1 MTVRITS
8 KKQVKDG
15 FEIRKPYFNSTAKT
29 VINDRYFIE
38 DSFDEIIHR
47 IDQWLSEGSRWIID
61 DVESFYINIANYEPL
76 TGNSYI
82 LLPKE
87 LSHSRKGLINI
98 KNKDLKCFMW
108 CHVGILNPTDG
119 HPERINKQDKKI
131 TLTLD
136 YSGID
141 FPMKTHD
148 YDLIENRFEMNV
160 NVFCYK
166 NKVYPI
172 YISKKS
178 NTQVLNVLLI
188 INEGMSHYVF
198 IKDFYRLMWSK
209 TKTKNQHKKYFCITC
224 LQNFTTEEVLSN
236 HEK

>member
-47 IDQWLSEGSRWIID
+47 IDQWLSEGSGWIID

-87 LSHSRKGLINI
+87 LSNSRKGLINI
-98 KNKDLKCFMW
+98 KNKDLKCFMG
-108 CHVGILNPTDG
+108 CHVGLLHPPDG
-119 HPERINKQDKKI
+119 HPERVNEKDKKI
-131 TLTLD
+131 ALTLD

-148 YDLIENRFEMNV
+148 
-160 NVFCYK
+160 
-166 NKVYPI
+166 
-172 YISKKS
+172 
-178 NTQVLNVLLI
+178 
-188 INEGMSHYVF
+188 
-198 IKDFYRLMWSK
+198 
-209 TKTKNQHKKYFCITC
+209 
-224 LQNFTTEEVLSN
+224 
-236 HEK
+236 